1 MNKNFI
7 IIIFLCFTILSA
19 CSKKEDEIKIKKQE
33 DTTNQLNQ
41 KETQAPAKD
50 EIKENKDNTE
60 SGAGQKKN
68 TGKSEAKKITTAEL
82 KSSIGNKVIL
92 KAYIADVA
100 VREKVAYLNFDG
112 KYPKNTG
119 SVTIFASNF
128 DKFGDMT
135 GYKNKN
141 VEVTGYVSEY
151 QGKPQIIINS
161 QEQIKIL
168 N

>member
-1 MNKNFI
+1 MNKYLLLI
-7 IIIFLCFTILSA
+7 LFLCIAILSG

-33 DTTNQLNQ
+33 DTTAKLKQQ
-41 KETQAPAKD
+41 ESQAPAKD
-50 EIKENKDNTE
+50 EPRENKENTE
-60 SGAGQKKN
+60 SSAGQKKN
-68 TGKSEAKKITTAEL
+68 PITTEAKRITTAEL

-92 KAYIADVA
+92 KAYIADVT

-119 SVTIFASNF
+119 SVTIFAANF

-135 GYKNKN
+135 KYKNKN
-141 VEVTGYVSEY
+141 VEVTGYLSEY
-151 QGKPQIIINS
+151 QGKPQIILNS
-161 QEQIKIL
+161 PEQIKIL